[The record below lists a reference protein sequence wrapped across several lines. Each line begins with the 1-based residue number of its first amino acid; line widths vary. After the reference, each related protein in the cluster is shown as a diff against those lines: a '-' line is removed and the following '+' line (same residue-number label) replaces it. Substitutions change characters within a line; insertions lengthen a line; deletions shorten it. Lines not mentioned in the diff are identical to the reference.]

1 MLYIDEGISG
11 TSVKNRTNFLKMI
24 KDAKYGYF
32 DLILTKETSKFFR
45 NTVDSIK
52 FTQELLENDVG
63 VSKQLIDWRKVLKSA
78 ICKNYDWSY
87 KNASI
92 ENGIITPH
100 LEEILESN
108 TEILL
113 DTSGSIDDDILKS
126 FLRECKH
133 IFNTSKIKVGCFDT
147 EFYGFQDI
155 KNVNDIDKLK
165 FVGGG
170 GTDFTVAIEAFS
182 SRVDNKII
190 FTDGRSFM
198 PNQYCNCIWVVFGDK
213 KIEPIGGKVIYIDE
227 NELVKRKTK

>member
-1 MLYIDEGISG
+1 M
-11 TSVKNRTNFLKMI
+11 
-24 KDAKYGYF
+24 
-32 DLILTKETSKFFR
+32 
-45 NTVDSIK
+45 
-52 FTQELLENDVG
+52 
-63 VSKQLIDWRKVLKSA
+63 
-78 ICKNYDWSY
+78 SY

-147 EFYGFQDI
+147 KFYGFQDI
-155 KNVNDIDKLK
+155 KNVNDIDKLN

-170 GTDFTVAIEAFS
+170 GTDFTVAVEAFS

-213 KIEPIGGKVIYIDE
+213 KIEPIGGKVIYIDK
-227 NELVKRKTK
+227 NKLVKRKTK

>member
-1 MLYIDEGISG
+1 M
-11 TSVKNRTNFLKMI
+11 
-24 KDAKYGYF
+24 
-32 DLILTKETSKFFR
+32 R
-45 NTVDSIK
+45 NKINI
-52 FTQELLENDVG
+52 NDVG

-100 LEEILESN
+100 LEEIFESN

-147 EFYGFQDI
+147 KFYGFQDI
-155 KNVNDIDKLK
+155 KNVNDIDKLN

-170 GTDFTVAIEAFS
+170 GTDFSVAIESFS

-213 KIEPIGGKVIYIDE
+213 KIDAKEVLDVITSNINCGDKVSVEAEGPDE
-227 NELVKRKTK
+227 EQAVLELVELIETME